1 MKHSDANSF
10 QHIQKWMYSNIF
22 HFSEAFRGIV
32 CRTVFSISRKQQR
45 CEKWRSSLEAV
56 PMLLV
61 RCLPHHTLGWRIRNW
76 HIAAVHYLEHSCCT
90 VKKKNKCSMSSLE
103 FNPSIGAST
112 SLVCNQKSK
121 TVTRHSLLEGKTHSK
136 EMMRYM

>member
-1 MKHSDANSF
+1 M
-10 QHIQKWMYSNIF
+10 Q
-22 HFSEAFRGIV
+22 
-32 CRTVFSISRKQQR
+32 TVFSISRNGYTPASFISLKHSEASCAEPFSAYPENNSGGER
-45 CEKWRSSLEAV
+45 WRSSLEAV

-61 RCLPHHTLGWRIRNW
+61 LCLPHHTLGWRIRNW
-76 HIAAVHYLEHSCCT
+76 HIAAVRYLEHSCCT